1 MMKKIIILSILLPCL
16 LLTTLS
22 LAAGPPKIGSPL
34 PDITLTAPKDSAE
47 KDYLGWGWG
56 KSFKIPETQAPY
68 VLIEIFSMYCPY
80 CQGEAPNVNKLF
92 AKIQADPKLKDKI
105 KLIGI
110 GVGNTTFEVKTFKT
124 KYKVPFPLFPDADYV
139 IHKQV
144 GEVRTPYFIGVKLN
158 ADGTTKVIYSQLGVL
173 GDVDQ
178 FLNQFV
184 ALTDL
189 K

>member
-1 MMKKIIILSILLPCL
+1 MRKTVILCVLLV
-16 LLTTLS
+16 LLTAWTGA
-22 LAAGPPKIGSPL
+22 LAATPPKVNGQI
-34 PDITLTAPKDSAE
+34 PDITLTASKDGVE

-56 KSFKIPETQAPY
+56 SKFKIPEIKAPY

-80 CQGEAPNVNKLF
+80 CQGEAPNVNKLY
-92 AKIQADPKLKDKI
+92 AKIQGNPKLKDKI

-110 GVGNTTFEVKTFKT
+110 GVGNTAFEVKTFRT
-124 KYKVPFPLFPDADYV
+124 KYKIPFPLFPDADYV

-144 GEVRTPYFIGVKLN
+144 GEVRTPYFIGVKIN
-158 ADGTTKVIYSQLGVL
+158 ADGTTRVIYSQLGVL

-178 FLNQFV
+178 FLSQFTT
-184 ALTDL
+184 LTDM

>member
-1 MMKKIIILSILLPCL
+1 MKKISFLWSLTLFLLMWATP
-16 LLTTLS
+16 LT
-22 LAAGPPKIGSPL
+22 AAPPKVGGAL
-34 PDITLTAPKDSAE
+34 PDITLTAPQDNAE

-56 KSFKIPETQAPY
+56 KSFKIPEIKAPY

-80 CQGEAPNVNKLF
+80 CQGEAPNVNNLY
-92 AKIQADPKLKDKI
+92 AKIQANPKLKDKL

-110 GVGNTTFEVKTFKT
+110 GVGNTAFEVKTFKT
-124 KYKVPFPLFPDADYV
+124 KYKIPFPLFPDGDYV

-144 GEVRTPYFIGVKLN
+144 GEVRTPYFIGVQIN
-158 ADGTTKVIYSQLGVL
+158 DDGSTRVIYSRLGVL

-178 FLNQFV
+178 FLTLFT

>member
-1 MMKKIIILSILLPCL
+1 MKKIITLWAL
-16 LLTTLS
+16 LLIFTLTTSS
-22 LAAGPPKIGSPL
+22 LAAGPPKVGSAL

-56 KSFKIPETQAPY
+56 KSFKIPETEAPY

-80 CQGEAPNVNKLF
+80 CQGEAPNVNKLY
-92 AKIQADPKLKDKI
+92 AKIQANPKLKDKI

-110 GVGNTTFEVKTFKT
+110 GAGNTAFEVKTFKT

-144 GEVRTPYFIGVKLN
+144 GEVRTPYFIGVKIN
-158 ADGTTKVIYSQLGVL
+158 ADGTTRVIYSQLGEL

-178 FLNQFV
+178 FLNQFI